1 MSSAKGSL
9 VMKIKEGDF
18 VRIGEDVEVHV
29 VLAGGHGLGR
39 SAKIRIIAPRE
50 KAVRRERRQNEE
62 TKEG

>member
-1 MSSAKGSL
+1 
-9 VMKIKEGDF
+9 MKIKEGDF